1 MVNCPWG
8 EASKSEER
16 TQLVLKAVEKCIMGR
31 LDLEVTVNHL
41 QITNNITNIKIM
53 VKGGVYI
60 NVLHNGEL
68 SSYNTNIL
76 WIVLILTE
84 EIISC
89 NPGLDVES

>member
-1 MVNCPWG
+1 MLARW
-8 EASKSEER
+8 ASYDKKTLARQVIPLALGYR
-16 TQLVLKAVEKCIMGR
+16 TALSSRPV
-31 LDLEVTVNHL
+31 
-41 QITNNITNIKIM
+41 M

>member
-1 MVNCPWG
+1 MVNCPRG

-16 TQLVLKAVEKCIMGR
+16 TQIVLKAVEKCIMGR

-89 NPGLDVES
+89 DPGLDVES